1 MPDDSSKPAIPEWQR
16 KASATSSPADQNNSA
31 DKPAEETTSTE
42 DEQTTTSSDRSALLE
57 QAKTFLADPEIRDA
71 TTSRKITFLE
81 SKGLTN
87 DEIDSLLGVSRNEDA
102 PTTSETNNTT
112 GSHATMTS
120 DMASAT
126 AIATTPPSNPTPPR
140 DVPPII
146 TYPEFLVNASAQNK
160 PPLLSLRSV
169 LYTLYGAAGLG
180 ATFYGASELL
190 VKPMLRSLGDARH
203 ELAETALTNLSTLN
217 EKLENNVSTI
227 PARPLSLEKIAEDD
241 EVDDETESIT
251 SDPTE
256 VFHRDIATQTTPE
269 LLNDSTSTFGTS
281 STETENNP
289 HKVVDSHKQTLAK
302 ITSHLQDFVSDHTTS
317 GELDDTMRNRVSD
330 LQSYLDGLKYSSYNS
345 YLSNNNLYNNSY
357 NYSVGGDTSRGVG
370 NRSKEE
376 DAISAFRAEIRGVK
390 GALLSAR
397 NFPSGRPAGVTR

>member
-1 MPDDSSKPAIPEWQR
+1 MPDSSSKPTIPEWQR
-16 KASATSSPADQNNSA
+16 KASSTSSPADQNAS
-31 DKPAEETTSTE
+31 DKPTEETTATE
-42 DEQTTTSSDRSALLE
+42 DEQTTSSPGRSALLE
-57 QAKTFLADPEIRDA
+57 QAKTFLADPEICDA
-71 TTSRKITFLE
+71 TTDRKISFLE

-102 PTTSETNNTT
+102 PTATEENDAT
-112 GSHATMTS
+112 GGRATIKT
-120 DMASAT
+120 DTASAT
-126 AIATTPPSNPTPPR
+126 AIASTPPSNATPSPR

-146 TYPEFLVNASAQNK
+146 TYPEFLVNASAQSK
-160 PPLLSLRSV
+160 PPLMSLGSV

-180 ATFYGASELL
+180 ATFYGASEFL
-190 VKPMLRSLGDARH
+190 VKPMLRALGDARH
-203 ELAETALTNLSTLN
+203 ELAETALNNLSTLN
-217 EKLENNVSTI
+217 EKLESNVSKI
-227 PARPLSLEKIAEDD
+227 PARPLSDKLAEDD
-241 EVDDETESIT
+241 EDDETESIT

-269 LLNDSTSTFGTS
+269 LMNDSPGTFGTS
-281 STETENNP
+281 PTDTDDNP

-302 ITSHLQDFVSDHTTS
+302 ITSHLQEFVSGHTTS
-317 GELDDTMRNRVSD
+317 GELDDTMRKQVSD
-330 LQSYLDGLKYSSYNS
+330 LQSYLDGLKYSSFNPYI
-345 YLSNNNLYNNSY
+345 SNNNLYNNSY
-357 NYSVGGDTSRGVG
+357 NYSVGSGDTSGGG

>member
-1 MPDDSSKPAIPEWQR
+1 MPGNSSKPAIPEWQR
-16 KASATSSPADQNNSA
+16 KASSTSSPADQNTS
-31 DKPAEETTSTE
+31 DKPTGETTATD
-42 DEQTTTSSDRSALLE
+42 DEQTTTSPDRSSLLE
-57 QAKTFLADPEIRDA
+57 QAKTFLSDPEIRDA
-71 TTSRKITFLE
+71 TTDRKITFLE

-102 PTTSETNNTT
+102 PTAPETNDTT
-112 GSHATMTS
+112 SHQATIKS
-120 DMASAT
+120 DTASAR
-126 AIATTPPSNPTPPR
+126 AIASTPPSNATPSPR

-217 EKLENNVSTI
+217 EKLENNVSKI
-227 PARPLSLEKIAEDD
+227 PARPLSEKFADDD
-241 EVDDETESIT
+241 EDDETESIT

-269 LLNDSTSTFGTS
+269 LLNDSPNTYGTTSADTDT
-281 STETENNP
+281 NP
-289 HKVVDSHKQTLAK
+289 HRVVDSHKQTLAQ

-317 GELDDTMRNRVSD
+317 GELDDTMRNRISD

-357 NYSVGGDTSRGVG
+357 NYSVGGGDTSRGG

>member
-1 MPDDSSKPAIPEWQR
+1 MPDNPAKPAIPEWQR
-16 KASATSSPADQNNSA
+16 KASSTSEQNTS
-31 DKPAEETTSTE
+31 DKPSEETTATG
-42 DEQTTTSSDRSALLE
+42 DEHTTTSSERSALLE

-71 TTSRKITFLE
+71 ATSRKTTFLE

-87 DEIDSLLGVSRNEDA
+87 DEIDSLLGVSRNVDA
-102 PTTSETNNTT
+102 PTAADAEDTA
-112 GSHATMTS
+112 GKQATIKT
-120 DMASAT
+120 DTASAT
-126 AIATTPPSNPTPPR
+126 AVASTPPSNATSPPR

-146 TYPEFLVNASAQNK
+146 TYPEFLVNASAQDK
-160 PPLLSLRSV
+160 PPLMSLRSV

-180 ATFYGASELL
+180 ATFYGASEFL

-203 ELAETALTNLSTLN
+203 ELAETALNNLSTLN
-217 EKLENNVSTI
+217 KKLENNVSKI
-227 PARPLSLEKIAEDD
+227 PARPLSGNLADDD
-241 EVDDETESIT
+241 EDDETESIT

-269 LLNDSTSTFGTS
+269 LMNDSPSIAGTS
-281 STETENNP
+281 SADLDDNP
-289 HKVVDSHKQTLAK
+289 HKVVDSHQQTLAK

-317 GELDDTMRNRVSD
+317 DELDDTMRDRISD
-330 LQSYLDGLKYSSYNS
+330 LQSYLDGLKYSSLNA

-357 NYSVGGDTSRGVG
+357 NYSVGGGDMSRSG

-397 NFPSGRPAGVTR
+397 NFPSGRPAGLTR

>member
-1 MPDDSSKPAIPEWQR
+1 MPDTSSKPTIPEWQR
-16 KASATSSPADQNNSA
+16 KASSSSSPDTS
-31 DKPAEETTSTE
+31 DKPTKE
-42 DEQTTTSSDRSALLE
+42 TTTSSDRSALLE

-71 TTSRKITFLE
+71 TTDRKITFLE

-102 PTTSETNNTT
+102 PTTPETNDTT
-112 GSHATMTS
+112 SNQATIRS
-120 DMASAT
+120 DTASAT
-126 AIATTPPSNPTPPR
+126 AIATTPASNATPSPR

-146 TYPEFLVNASAQNK
+146 TYPEFLVNASAQDK
-160 PPLLSLRSV
+160 PPLMSLRSV

-180 ATFYGASELL
+180 ATFYGASEFL

-217 EKLENNVSTI
+217 VKLENNVSKI
-227 PARPLSLEKIAEDD
+227 PARPLSEKLADD
-241 EVDDETESIT
+241 GEDDETESIT

-269 LLNDSTSTFGTS
+269 LLNDSPSTFGTP
-281 STETENNP
+281 STDTDDNP
-289 HKVVDSHKQTLAK
+289 HKVIDSHKQTLAK
-302 ITSHLQDFVSDHTTS
+302 ITSHLQDFVSDYTTS
-317 GELDDTMRNRVSD
+317 GELDDTMRNRISD
-330 LQSYLDGLKYSSYNS
+330 LQSYLDGLKYSSFNS
-345 YLSNNNLYNNSY
+345 YLNNNNLYNNSY
-357 NYSVGGDTSRGVG
+357 NYARDTSRGG
-370 NRSKEE
+370 NQSKEE

>member
-1 MPDDSSKPAIPEWQR
+1 MSDDSSKPSIPEWQR
-16 KASATSSPADQNNSA
+16 KASSALSSTDQNASV
-31 DKPAEETTSTE
+31 DKPTEETTSTE
-42 DEQTTTSSDRSALLE
+42 DEQTTSSSDRSALLE

-71 TTSRKITFLE
+71 TTTRKIKFLE

-87 DEIDSLLGVSRNEDA
+87 DEIDSLLGVSRNKDA
-102 PTTSETNNTT
+102 PITPETNDP
-112 GSHATMTS
+112 SSSQAMIQS
-120 DMASAT
+120 DTASAT
-126 AIATTPPSNPTPPR
+126 AIATTPPSNTTPSPR

-146 TYPEFLVNASAQNK
+146 TYPEFLVNASAQGK
-160 PPLLSLRSV
+160 PPLMSLRTV

-180 ATFYGASELL
+180 ATFYGASEFL

-203 ELAETALTNLSTLN
+203 ELAETALANLSTLN
-217 EKLENNVSTI
+217 EKLENNVSKI
-227 PARPLSLEKIAEDD
+227 PVRPLSEQLADD
-241 EVDDETESIT
+241 GEDDETESIT

-269 LLNDSTSTFGTS
+269 LLNDTPGTFGTI
-281 STETENNP
+281 STGTDDNP

-302 ITSHLQDFVSDHTTS
+302 IASHLQDFVSDHTTS
-317 GELDDTMRNRVSD
+317 GELDDTMRNRIAD
-330 LQSYLDGLKYSSYNS
+330 LQSYLDGLKYSSFNS

-357 NYSVGGDTSRGVG
+357 NYSVGGWDPNRGG
-370 NRSKEE
+370 NKSKEE

>member
-1 MPDDSSKPAIPEWQR
+1 MPDNSSKPTIPEWQR
-16 KASATSSPADQNNSA
+16 KASSTSSSTDQNTS
-31 DKPAEETTSTE
+31 DKPTEEATATE
-42 DEQTTTSSDRSALLE
+42 DEQTTTTSDRSALLE

-71 TTSRKITFLE
+71 TTDRKITFLE

-102 PTTSETNNTT
+102 PTAPETNDTT
-112 GSHATMTS
+112 NNQVTIKS
-120 DMASAT
+120 DTASAT
-126 AIATTPPSNPTPPR
+126 AVATTPPSNATPSPR

-146 TYPEFLVNASAQNK
+146 TYPEFLVNASAQDK
-160 PPLLSLRSV
+160 PPLMSLRSV

-180 ATFYGASELL
+180 ATFYGASEFL
-190 VKPMLRSLGDARH
+190 VKPMLRSLSDARH

-217 EKLENNVSTI
+217 EKLENNVSKI
-227 PARPLSLEKIAEDD
+227 PARPLSEKLADDD
-241 EVDDETESIT
+241 EDDETESIT

-269 LLNDSTSTFGTS
+269 LLNDSPSTFGTS
-281 STETENNP
+281 SIDTDDNP

-317 GELDDTMRNRVSD
+317 GELDDTMRNRISD
-330 LQSYLDGLKYSSYNS
+330 LQSYLDGLKYSSFNS
-345 YLSNNNLYNNSY
+345 YLNNNNLYNNSY
-357 NYSVGGDTSRGVG
+357 NYSVGGGDTSRGG
-370 NRSKEE
+370 NRSEE

-397 NFPSGRPAGVTR
+397 NFPSGKPAGVTR

>member
-1 MPDDSSKPAIPEWQR
+1 MPDNSAKPAIPEWQR
-16 KASATSSPADQNNSA
+16 KASSTSSPADQNTS
-31 DKPAEETTSTE
+31 DKPSEETTATG
-42 DEQTTTSSDRSALLE
+42 DEHTTTSSERSALLE

-87 DEIDSLLGVSRNEDA
+87 DEIDSLLGVSRNVDA
-102 PTTSETNNTT
+102 PTAADAEDTA
-112 GSHATMTS
+112 GKQATIKT
-120 DMASAT
+120 DTASAT
-126 AIATTPPSNPTPPR
+126 AVASTPPSNATSPPR

-146 TYPEFLVNASAQNK
+146 TYPEFLVNASAQDK
-160 PPLLSLRSV
+160 PPLMSLRSV

-180 ATFYGASELL
+180 TTFYGASEFL

-203 ELAETALTNLSTLN
+203 ELAETALNNLSTLN
-217 EKLENNVSTI
+217 EKLESNVSKI
-227 PARPLSLEKIAEDD
+227 PARPLSGNLADD
-241 EVDDETESIT
+241 EEDDETESIT

-269 LLNDSTSTFGTS
+269 LMNDSPSIAGTS
-281 STETENNP
+281 SADLDDNP
-289 HKVVDSHKQTLAK
+289 HKVVDSHQQTLAK

-317 GELDDTMRNRVSD
+317 DELDDTMRDRISD
-330 LQSYLDGLKYSSYNS
+330 LQSYLDGLKYSSLNS

-357 NYSVGGDTSRGVG
+357 NYSVGGGDMSRSGS
-370 NRSKEE
+370 RSKEE

-397 NFPSGRPAGVTR
+397 NFPSGRPAGLTR